1 MYIKKSLVIL
11 LLFIN
16 LILVAQEIRIPDSIF
31 ATYNNKGI
39 ISLFTEK
46 KYYEVDISNYEISEP
61 IYFEKNKFNI
71 QNYTP
76 IKLDSAYYFINN
88 SGGTVLKL
96 KGNKLTQI
104 DNSYNHKM
112 QLGSTIFKYNNEIY
126 RYGGYG
132 FFSSR
137 SFILRYDG
145 ITNEWES
152 IVIKNSKVPEARYDN
167 SFLLK
172 NDQFAIIG
180 GKNVDPLNRQNRV
193 DLNDYWQFSFKDR
206 SWDKIVSSEYF
217 KSFSSF
223 FFETKKGIGT
233 IEKNKAYIFNNENS
247 TLQIHNLNPIL
258 LKYEKKFKI
267 YFYNDLFHFIAR
279 RNNNEIILMSRTH
292 EELFGTSITSEFIN
306 NYKKNTL
313 RVIIA
318 LVIFSIISLL
328 TLSIHQYFFCLIIT
342 PGKIRYRNYKINL
355 SQEENYIFQEF
366 NSNHQIIENNKL
378 QKILDKEQYDR
389 SNNIRLKNKFIIE
402 LNSKLQYLFNND
414 IKNYIQIQQSSFDK
428 RYKRYFLNLENIKL
442 TNKTKPSYRRYIYLF
457 LLLIIFIILCIEFK
471 TGVFEALI
479 TVS

>member
-1 MYIKKSLVIL
+1 MHVKKSLIIL

-16 LILVAQEIRIPDSIF
+16 SILVAQEIRIPDSIF

-76 IKLDSAYYFINN
+76 IKLDSAYYFINI
-88 SGGTVLKL
+88 SGCTVLKL

-223 FFETKKGIGT
+223 FF
-233 IEKNKAYIFNNENS
+233 
-247 TLQIHNLNPIL
+247 
-258 LKYEKKFKI
+258 
-267 YFYNDLFHFIAR
+267 
-279 RNNNEIILMSRTH
+279 
-292 EELFGTSITSEFIN
+292 
-306 NYKKNTL
+306 
-313 RVIIA
+313 
-318 LVIFSIISLL
+318 
-328 TLSIHQYFFCLIIT
+328 
-342 PGKIRYRNYKINL
+342 
-355 SQEENYIFQEF
+355 
-366 NSNHQIIENNKL
+366 
-378 QKILDKEQYDR
+378 
-389 SNNIRLKNKFIIE
+389 
-402 LNSKLQYLFNND
+402 
-414 IKNYIQIQQSSFDK
+414 
-428 RYKRYFLNLENIKL
+428 
-442 TNKTKPSYRRYIYLF
+442 
-457 LLLIIFIILCIEFK
+457 
-471 TGVFEALI
+471 
-479 TVS
+479 